1 MAVDADPNACLGLS
15 LGLESGNTIADL
27 REDILKQKPAPQQ
40 GMGRLEAFE
49 FGCEQLLTEAK
60 GFDLVTMG
68 RPEGPGCYCAINNV
82 LRKFLDQ
89 LAQSYEFVVID
100 NEAGMEH
107 ISRRTT
113 NNVDLLVVV
122 ADTSKVGVSTARRI
136 VELTSSLP
144 VTIGRVGIVWNR
156 TDRAADDD
164 VHGTAVL
171 GTVPH
176 DEDVANCSMKGETV
190 FDLNGDCAALSA
202 VRQILQQEFSNEQ
215 DYLAVWRHQNVNT
228 EDY

>member
-15 LGLESGNTIADL
+15 LGLEPTSTIADL

-136 VELTSSLP
+136 VELTRSLP

-156 TDRAADDD
+156 TDRAVDED
-164 VHGTAVL
+164 VHGAAVL
-171 GTVPH
+171 GTVPR
-176 DEDVANCSMKGETV
+176 DEDVANCSMKGKTI
-190 FDLNGDCAALSA
+190 FDLSGDCAALSA
-202 VRQILQQEFSNEQ
+202 VRQILQQEFQMS
-215 DYLAVWRHQNVNT
+215 RT
-228 EDY
+228 T